1 MKKLLT
7 ILIATAMILALATT
21 TFAAD
26 YKAGYATETP
36 KIDGEIDAI
45 WANADP
51 IEVLY
56 SGDEWDPKTCAS
68 GYAKI
73 LWTETHVYMLAVV
86 KDDTLPEFDDGA
98 RNGIDLW
105 MSELDTMTDNYDSDA
120 GDWIY
125 CLSSTGSEAH
135 YTGNDN
141 IYNISLKAIKLTNDG
156 YVMEIML
163 PWMSKVQ
170 MSEGHVI
177 GFTFAINDDA
187 DLDGERDTYC
197 FSAINPNNYEFW
209 VQTEALGHV
218 ELVKTVAVIEEPA
231 EGPAEEPVD
240 EPTNEPADEPVAD
253 EPIVAPENP
262 STTDVS
268 AVYAILAAVSAL
280 GIFASK
286 KR

>member
-7 ILIATAMILALATT
+7 IIIAVAMILTLATA
-21 TFAAD
+21 TFAAE
-26 YKAGYATETP
+26 YQAGYAYELP
-36 KIDGEIDAI
+36 KIDGEIDAV

-51 IEVLY
+51 IETLY
-56 SGDEWDPKTCAS
+56 SGHDWSPETGAS

-86 KDDTLPEFDDGA
+86 KDETLPEIDDGA
-98 RNGIDLW
+98 RNGVDLW

-125 CLSSTGSEAH
+125 CLSSTGSEAP

-141 IYNISLKAIKLTNDG
+141 IYSSSLKAIKITDNG
-156 YVMEIML
+156 YVMEILL
-163 PWMSKVQ
+163 PWMSKVE
-170 MSEGHVI
+170 MAEGNVI
-177 GFTFAINDDA
+177 GFTFAINDDV

-197 FSAINPNNYEFW
+197 FSAINPDNYEFW

-218 ELVKTVAVIEEPA
+218 ELVKTVASAVVEEPA
-231 EGPAEEPVD
+231 PAPAPEEPAPAPAEPVPEEPVVIAPAN
-240 EPTNEPADEPVAD
+240 PTTA
-253 EPIVAPENP
+253 
-262 STTDVS
+262 DVS
-268 AVYAILAAVSAL
+268 VIYVLLAAVSAL
-280 GIFASK
+280 GVFASK